1 MINAPFIRQATIP
14 GTTGVENISPGLAA
28 NPLAGAEKGLEQIS
42 GQLAAAGERVQKRN
56 DIIGSA
62 VASDNFN
69 QEILKSYNTTLQQG
83 NMLDPSQNTIQNF
96 NIENEQRISNIVSQ
110 FSGSDNARAAL
121 EANLRGTAG
130 QYADKMIQVQNNEQ
144 REFILDIGRKEIAP
158 IAAALT
164 KNPGKL
170 REAFDQVDA
179 IAERLAPTLG
189 PMAERKFR
197 DAGRSAVMENAVT
210 GLLDGGKYEE
220 ASDLLLNNSV
230 LMKYLEPSKR
240 DQFNRRISN
249 FRQTRDK
256 SKNEMSFRQNIVN
269 SFIEKGMKIDSNK
282 AMNYV
287 IGADLSP
294 EDGPSQK
301 ISKTLL
307 ALGVKEEDASMELK
321 AKILGVNLA
330 KTEKIDDPNKDYSVS
345 KNGKS
350 LLTVQGAFKRVKP
363 YLETA
368 VLMQSKIGTIESA
381 HVGYLGGN
389 QLEGLTILQTYL
401 KMIDEGAVVRESDI
415 AIAEK
420 SSSIYAEIGKAISK
434 FNTDGNAQAVSPVLV
449 QNALLASRSFVKR
462 ELEISK
468 SFFDGYQK
476 ETGFSNANLGLPGAT
491 YDEIYKDVRTI
502 KPIVKS
508 KETDETSSPVATD
521 GSQPVP
527 TGGAKPMV
535 YDFEMGEN
543 GNMVRKGSH

>member
-1 MINAPFIRQATIP
+1 MITAPYKNKASIP
-14 GTTGVENISPGLAA
+14 GTTGVGNISPGLAT
-28 NPLAGAEKGLEQIS
+28 NPLAGAAKGLEQIS
-42 GQLAAAGERVQKRN
+42 SQLAAAGERVQKRN
-56 DIIGSA
+56 DIISSA

-83 NMLDPSQNTIQNF
+83 NMLDPNQNTIQNF

-130 QYADKMIQVQNNEQ
+130 RYADKMIQVQNTEQ
-144 REFILDIGRKEIAP
+144 REFILDTGRKEIAP
-158 IAAALT
+158 IAAALI
-164 KNPGKL
+164 KDPGNL
-170 REAFDQVDA
+170 REAFDQVDV
-179 IAERLAPTLG
+179 IAEKYAPTLS
-189 PMAERKFR
+189 PIAERKFR
-197 DAGRSAVMENAVT
+197 DAGRSAVMESAVT

-287 IGADLSP
+287 IGADLSLG
-294 EDGPSQK
+294 DGPSQK

-307 ALGVKEEDASMELK
+307 ALGIKEEDASMELK
-321 AKILGVNLA
+321 AKILGVDLA
-330 KTEKIDDPNKDYSVS
+330 KTEKTDDPNKDYSVGP
-345 KNGKS
+345 NGKS

-381 HVGYLGGN
+381 HKGYEGGN
-389 QLEGLTILQTYL
+389 QLEGLTVLTTYL
-401 KMIDEGAVVRESDI
+401 KMIDDGAVVRESDI

-420 SSSIYAEIGKAISK
+420 SSPIYAEIAKAISR
-434 FNTDGNAQAVSPVLV
+434 FNSDGAQAVSPIPV
-449 QNALLASRSFVKR
+449 QNALLAARSFVKR
-462 ELEISK
+462 ELEVSK

-491 YDEIYKDVRTI
+491 YDEIYKEI
-502 KPIVKS
+502 
-508 KETDETSSPVATD
+508 
-521 GSQPVP
+521 
-527 TGGAKPMV
+527 
-535 YDFEMGEN
+535 EN
-543 GNMVRKGSH
+543 NYNNKLSN

>member
-1 MINAPFIRQATIP
+1 MITAPYKNKASIP
-14 GTTGVENISPGLAA
+14 GTTGVGNISPGLAA
-28 NPLAGAEKGLEQIS
+28 NPLAGAAKGLEQIS

-56 DIIGSA
+56 DIISSA

-83 NMLDPSQNTIQNF
+83 NMLDPNQNTIQNF

-144 REFILDIGRKEIAP
+144 KEFILDIGRKEIAP

-179 IAERLAPTLG
+179 IAERLAPTLS
-189 PMAERKFR
+189 PIAERKFR
-197 DAGRSAVMENAVT
+197 DAGRSAVMESAVT

-240 DQFNRRISN
+240 DQFNRRIST

-307 ALGVKEEDASMELK
+307 ALGIKEEDASMELK
-321 AKILGVNLA
+321 AEILGVNLA
-330 KTEKIDDPNKDYSVS
+330 KTEKTDDPNKDYSVGP
-345 KNGKS
+345 NGKS

-381 HVGYLGGN
+381 HKGYEGGN
-389 QLEGLTILQTYL
+389 QLEGLTVLTTYL
-401 KMIDEGAVVRESDI
+401 KMIDDGAVVRESDI

-420 SSSIYAEIGKAISK
+420 SSPIYAEIAKAISR
-434 FNTDGNAQAVSPVLV
+434 FNSDGAQAVSPILV
-449 QNALLASRSFVKR
+449 QNALLAARSFVKR
-462 ELEISK
+462 ELEVSK

-508 KETDETSSPVATD
+508 KETDETGSPVATD

-527 TGGAKPMV
+527 TGGAKPRV
-535 YDFEMGEN
+535 YDFKTGEN
-543 GNMVRKGSH
+543 GKIVRTGSN